1 MNRTLDVIAIGRS
14 SVDLYG
20 AQVGG
25 RLEDMRSFRKY
36 IGGSPTNTAAGA
48 ARLGL
53 RSAVITRVG
62 DEHMGRFIREQL
74 RAEGVDVRG
83 VLTDP
88 ERLTALVLLGIR
100 DQERF
105 PLIFYRENCADM
117 ALSPDD
123 IDPDFIAEARCVLA
137 SGTHLS
143 HPRTEAATLRAL
155 DLARA
160 SGART
165 ALDLDYRP
173 NLWGLSGHGDG
184 ENRFIESAAVTVKLQ
199 STLRRFDVIVGTEE
213 EFHIAGGAA
222 DTMAALARVREVSAA
237 TLVCKRGAGGATA
250 FEGPIPAAF
259 DDGVSG
265 EAFAVEVFNVLGA
278 GDGFMAGLLKGWL
291 TGEDWAGTLRI
302 ANACGALAV
311 SRHGCTPAYPS
322 EVELRDF
329 LENGPATPA
338 VRHDGRLEQIHWAT
352 NRSKAWPDMRVFAF
366 DHRAQFEDMVRDH
379 AAGGGHGGGAG
390 RVATAPSHGN
400 AGTEHGGGAER
411 VDAGTEDGGGVH
423 RVGAGTEHGG
433 GLHRVGAGAERVD
446 AGAECVGNGAERIG
460 AFKRLCLEA
469 ALRVADGRGGYGILC
484 DNRLGRDALYA
495 AAGTGLWIGRPVER
509 PGSRPVRLE
518 IGDDFGSALA
528 EWPAEHVVKALC
540 FYGPDDPA
548 ELRADQEA
556 TVKRLAE
563 AARANALDFL
573 LEIIPSKYGPVDEG
587 TTAAVIE
594 RFYRVGVFPDWWK
607 LEPMTSD
614 AAWHNACA
622 AIEANDPHCRG
633 IVVLGLDA
641 PFEDLQAS
649 FRAAARHAMVKGFA
663 VGRTIFGEVARA
675 WLAGRMDDAEA
686 VTRMAENFA
695 RLCQA
700 WDQARAHG
708 R

>member
-1 MNRTLDVIAIGRS
+1 MKRPLDVISIGRS

-20 AQVGG
+20 GQVGG

-36 IGGSPTNTAAGA
+36 IGGSPTNAAAGA

-53 RSAVITRVG
+53 KTAVITRVG

-83 VLTDP
+83 VITDP

-155 DLARA
+155 DLARE

-165 ALDLDYRP
+165 IVDLDYRP

-184 ENRFIESAAVTVKLQ
+184 ENRFIESAAVTAKLQ
-199 STLRRFDVIVGTEE
+199 STLARFDVIVGTEE
-213 EFHIAGGAA
+213 EFHIAGGAS
-222 DTMAALARVREVSAA
+222 DTVEALCNVREVSEAA
-237 TLVCKRGAGGATA
+237 LVCKRGAAGATA
-250 FEGPIPAAF
+250 FEGPIPASL

-265 EAFAVEVFNVLGA
+265 ESFRVEVFNVLGA

-291 TGEDWAGTLRI
+291 SGEDWAETLRI

-322 EVELRDF
+322 AVELRDF
-329 LENGPATPA
+329 LENGPSTPA

-352 NRSKAWPDMRVFAF
+352 NRSKAWPSMHVFAF
-366 DHRAQFEDMVRDH
+366 DHRSQLEDMARESGVGTARP
-379 AAGGGHGGGAG
+379 AATGRGHGVGDPRGAG
-390 RVATAPSHGN
+390 DSDGRGAVA
-400 AGTEHGGGAER
+400 
-411 VDAGTEDGGGVH
+411 D
-423 RVGAGTEHGG
+423 
-433 GLHRVGAGAERVD
+433 
-446 AGAECVGNGAERIG
+446 RIG

-469 ALRVADGRGGYGILC
+469 ALRVAGGRDGYGILC
-484 DNRLGRDALYA
+484 DGRLGRDALYA

-509 PGSRPVRLE
+509 PGSRPLRLE
-518 IGDDFGSALA
+518 ISDDFGSALA
-528 EWPAEHVVKALC
+528 EWPAEHVVKVLC
-540 FYGPDDPA
+540 FYRPDDP
-548 ELRADQEA
+548 EDLRADQEA
-556 TVKRLAE
+556 TVRRLAE
-563 AARANALDFL
+563 AARANGLDFL
-573 LEIIPSKYGPVDEG
+573 LEIIPSKFGAVDDS
-587 TTAAVIE
+587 TTAAAIE
-594 RFYRVGVFPDWWK
+594 RFYTIGVFPDWWK
-607 LEPMTSD
+607 LEPMASD
-614 AAWHNACA
+614 AAWRKACA
-622 AIEANDPHCRG
+622 AIENNDPHCRG

-641 PFEDLQAS
+641 PFEELRAS
-649 FRAAARHAMVKGFA
+649 FRVAAGHERVKGFA
-663 VGRTIFGEVARA
+663 VGRTIFGDVART
-675 WLAGRMDDAEA
+675 WMAGGMGDDAA
-686 VTRMAENFA
+686 VARMAENFA
-695 RLCQA
+695 RLCEA
-700 WDQARAHG
+700 WDEPRRAAQHGARDIEH
-708 R
+708 